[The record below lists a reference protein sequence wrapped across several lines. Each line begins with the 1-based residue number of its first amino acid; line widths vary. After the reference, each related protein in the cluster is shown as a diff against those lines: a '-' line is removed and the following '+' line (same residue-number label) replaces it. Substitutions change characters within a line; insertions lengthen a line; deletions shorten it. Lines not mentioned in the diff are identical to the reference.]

1 MYLYEMLEQ
10 EKRLASELETGN
22 WLKRR
27 FESEAGKRGC
37 KVEELSC
44 VLGYTCDY
52 VRAQKSIEHATD
64 ELDILHQQ
72 MRDFFMTKS

>member
-10 EKRLASELETGN
+10 EKRLASELETGI
-22 WLKRR
+22 WLKQH

-37 KVEELSC
+37 EVDELSC

-52 VRAQKSIEHATD
+52 VRALKSIEHATE
-64 ELDILHQQ
+64 ELSALYQQ
-72 MRDFFMTKS
+72 MRDFFMAKA